1 MKKRYLALMLC
12 GAMAATGI
20 SAVSVAAESGTTLT
34 FLASQDWIYD
44 AEMELAE
51 QFEAETGIHVDFQII
66 PADQYFSVLMTKL
79 NSGEG
84 PDIFGGQSGKY
95 DIVSQYNVEENATD
109 LSGEEWVATYDEFAK
124 EQTSVGDTLYGMT
137 YFDTTTD
144 FYMVYNKV
152 LFEEAGITEVPTTF
166 DEYMEDCQKLLDNDI
181 IPFYECTADGWH
193 HVMWFCEIGGRFE
206 ELQPGITDQLNNNE
220 INFADVEMFK
230 TCLEQI
236 KAQADAGYFGD
247 NYQSDE
253 YAGMPAALGSGEY
266 AMTMAKPGTI
276 GEIAAASDGLYTEDD
291 FGMFYIP
298 TLDCQVLNV
307 HPCGPTRFIY
317 SGSENIDAAKQ
328 YFAFMASKD
337 SLQYMI
343 DNEPKVEN
351 YPFDAGQT
359 PAYSEYTRNFI
370 DNSENRGT
378 VFQDSI
384 KYLNPQWFD
393 FGQDIIAYM
402 NGDMEVEEVLQNV
415 DSRRV
420 DQATAAGDPAWAE

>member
-181 IPFYECTADGWH
+181 IPF
-193 HVMWFCEIGGRFE
+193 
-206 ELQPGITDQLNNNE
+206 
-220 INFADVEMFK
+220 
-230 TCLEQI
+230 
-236 KAQADAGYFGD
+236 
-247 NYQSDE
+247 
-253 YAGMPAALGSGEY
+253 
-266 AMTMAKPGTI
+266 
-276 GEIAAASDGLYTEDD
+276 
-291 FGMFYIP
+291 
-298 TLDCQVLNV
+298 
-307 HPCGPTRFIY
+307 
-317 SGSENIDAAKQ
+317 
-328 YFAFMASKD
+328 
-337 SLQYMI
+337 
-343 DNEPKVEN
+343 
-351 YPFDAGQT
+351 
-359 PAYSEYTRNFI
+359 
-370 DNSENRGT
+370 
-378 VFQDSI
+378 
-384 KYLNPQWFD
+384 
-393 FGQDIIAYM
+393 
-402 NGDMEVEEVLQNV
+402 
-415 DSRRV
+415 
-420 DQATAAGDPAWAE
+420 

>member
-1 MKKRYLALMLC
+1 MKKRYLASMLC
-12 GAMAATGI
+12 GTIAAC
-20 SAVSVAAESGTTLT
+20 AVLAGTALAGEGTTITL
-34 FLASQDWIYD
+34 LASQDWVYD
-44 AEMELAE
+44 AEMELGAK
-51 QFEAETGIHVDFQII
+51 FEEETGIHVDYQII

-84 PDIFGGQSGKY
+84 PDIYGGQSGKY
-95 DIVSQYNVEENATD
+95 DIVSQYNVEENAVD
-109 LSGEEWVATYDEFAK
+109 LSEEPWVPYYDEFAK
-124 EQTSVGDTLYGMT
+124 EQTSVGDTVYGMT
-137 YFDTTTD
+137 YYDTTTD

-152 LFEEAGITEVPTTF
+152 LFEQAGITEVPTTF
-166 DEYMEDCQKLLDNDI
+166 DEYMADCQALLDQDI

-193 HVMWFCEIGGRFE
+193 HVMWFCEVGGRFE
-206 ELQPGITDQLNNNE
+206 QLQPGITDQLNNNE
-220 INFADVEMFK
+220 VKFADVEMFK

-253 YAGMPAALGSGEY
+253 YAGMAAALGSGEY

-276 GEIAAASDGLYTEDD
+276 AEIAEASDGEYTVDD
-291 FGMFYIP
+291 FGLFYIP

-328 YFAFMASKD
+328 YLAYLTTTE

-343 DNEPKVEN
+343 DNEPKAEN
-351 YPFDAGQT
+351 YPFDNGQT
-359 PAYSEYTRNFI
+359 PAYSDYTREFI
-370 DNSENRGT
+370 DGSEDRGT
-378 VFQDSI
+378 VFQDAI

-393 FGQDIIAYM
+393 FGQDIIAYL

-415 DSRRV
+415 DTRREE
-420 DQATAAGDPAWAE
+420 QATTAGDEAWS